1 MITPEEWRTFCSD
14 AVLMARFPKYNY
26 LSGEPFNAHVE
37 LCWYRNET
45 PSTLTLHWE
54 LSTEDGTH
62 SEGTVET
69 GVPADANYIDICDL
83 KIDLPAAERMT
94 KAALSLQIEGTNIRK
109 GYDLWIYPETSG
121 NYLDGIRIFEKL
133 TDEVI
138 GLLEQGENV
147 LLMPKPEALN
157 NVVEGYYCTDFW
169 CYPMFRSISESMN
182 REVPI
187 GTMGLLIDN
196 THPVFRDFPCEPYS
210 TYPWWRIQSGIIL
223 TLNIKKDNKGHTSIT
238 NIEYIPTCVDRR
250 MMRGSGITEILPIR
264 DALNTSGTNLTTEQR
279 TLMNRMLKHTKG
291 ILERG

>member
-1 MITPEEWRTFCSD
+1 
-14 AVLMARFPKYNY
+14 MARFPKYNY

-210 TYPWWRIQSGIIL
+210 TYPWWSIIENSKSIIMDETDL
-223 TLNIKKDNKGHTSIT
+223 EWSPIVQTIDNFERNHKLGFLF
-238 NIEYIPTCVDRR
+238 ECQV
-250 MMRGSGITEILPIR
+250 GSGNLMICAL
-264 DALNTSGTNLTTEQR
+264 DAGTAGETLEGRQFLSSLT
-279 TLMNRMLKHTKG
+279 NYMLSEEFKPKYQASAAELLR
-291 ILERG
+291 IIQ